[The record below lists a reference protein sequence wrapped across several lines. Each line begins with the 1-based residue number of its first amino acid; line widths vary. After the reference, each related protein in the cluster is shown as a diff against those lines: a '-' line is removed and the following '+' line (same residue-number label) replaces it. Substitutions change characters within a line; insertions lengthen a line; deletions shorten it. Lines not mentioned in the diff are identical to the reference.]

1 LILHTIY
8 DDEDEDED
16 DVDDGD
22 DGDDDDDENITEV
35 DPGKARPGSKV
46 SMCASKR
53 RCCAADMWTMVTPPT
68 VADVM
73 PARLSRENLGLGSSD
88 DDGWE
93 VIITRTVSL

>member
-1 LILHTIY
+1 MILHTIY
-8 DDEDEDED
+8 DDEDED

-22 DGDDDDDENITEV
+22 DDDDDDDDDENITEV

-53 RCCAADMWTMVTPPT
+53 RCCAADMWTMVTPPL

-73 PARLSRENLGLGSSD
+73 PARLSREYLGLGSSD
-88 DDGWE
+88 DGGWE

>member
-1 LILHTIY
+1 LILHKIY
-8 DDEDEDED
+8 DDEDQD

-22 DGDDDDDENITEV
+22 DDDGGDENINEV
-35 DPGKARPGSKV
+35 DPGKAMPGSKV

-68 VADVM
+68 VVDVM
-73 PARLSRENLGLGSSD
+73 PARLSREYLGLGSSD

>member
-1 LILHTIY
+1 LILHKIY
-8 DDEDEDED
+8 DDEDQD

-22 DGDDDDDENITEV
+22 DDDGGDENIIEV
-35 DPGKARPGSKV
+35 DHGKARPGSKV

-68 VADVM
+68 VVDVM
-73 PARLSRENLGLGSSD
+73 PARLSREYLGLGSSD